1 MLENIETIIKNKI
14 DNTNYITSLLDL
26 SLEYYLISE
35 EFYNQIHINLYSLL
49 KVILKKYTGEINS
62 TISINEA
69 KLINNSN
76 LYMIGLYLKTKPI
89 REELNEL
96 MKPNLLPLYNI
107 SNKYLITLVNKT
119 KLFYNTIFKNNL
131 LKTDNYF
138 YNITLYEGIT
148 SFFKNYNT
156 SYETDNHLINLDYN
170 PYLKITSLYGVDYIS
185 KFLEYLNYENIFCSK
200 FNYQNMIG
208 HIKNSPINIFELV
221 FKRVLCSNYIENNT
235 LYLINR
241 EDLYTTYNNL
251 KNRLNLFSNINNYLD
266 KCINKIIN
274 DLMLAKNNNTL
285 EICLNLKELNKI
297 YYYTSPRLDSAL
309 FIKLKEKFDKSS
321 TDFLFQNDISLY
333 DFINLLE
340 NSNLKPSELFLLFSK
355 LSILD
360 IMAIKNYLAFSSS
373 IIKDE
378 LNRYI
383 YTKNKNIRDFINNNY
398 QNIIIK
404 EK

>member
-62 TISINEA
+62 TFSINEA

-185 KFLEYLNYENIFCSK
+185 KFLEYLNYENVFCSK
-200 FNYQNMIG
+200 FNYPKMIG

-285 EICLNLKELNKI
+285 EICLNLKKLNKI

-309 FIKLKEKFDKSS
+309 FIKLKEKYDKSS

-333 DFINLLE
+333 DFIDLLE

>member
-1 MLENIETIIKNKI
+1 MLENIETILKNKI
-14 DNTNYITSLLDL
+14 DHTNYITSLLDL
-26 SLEYYLISE
+26 SLKYSLISDE
-35 EFYNQIHINLYSLL
+35 IYNQIHINLYNLL

-76 LYMIGLYLKTKPI
+76 LYMIGLYLKSKSI
-89 REELNEL
+89 SEELNEL
-96 MKPNLLPLYNI
+96 IKTNLLPLYNV
-107 SNKYLITLVNKT
+107 SNKYLISLVNKT
-119 KLFYNTIFKNNL
+119 KFFYNIIFKNNII
-131 LKTDNYF
+131 KTDNYF

-148 SFFKNYNT
+148 SFFHNYNT

-170 PYLKITSLYGVDYIS
+170 PYLKINNLYGVEYIS

-200 FNYQNMIG
+200 FDYQKI
-208 HIKNSPINIFELV
+208 IKNIKNLPINIFELV

-241 EDLYTTYNNL
+241 EDLYITYSNL
-251 KNRLNLFSNINNYLD
+251 KTKLNLSSNINNYLD
-266 KCINKIIN
+266 KCIDKIID
-274 DLMLAKNNNTL
+274 DLILSKTNNTL
-285 EICLNLKELNKI
+285 EICLNLINLGKI
-297 YYYTSPRLDSAL
+297 YYYTSPRLDTAS

-321 TDFLFQNDISLY
+321 IDFLLQNNISLY
-333 DFINLLE
+333 DFIDLLE
-340 NSNLKPSELFLLFSK
+340 NSNLKSSEIFLLFNK
-355 LSILD
+355 LSMLD
-360 IMAIKNYLAFSSS
+360 IMATKNYLTFSNS

-383 YTKNKNIRDFINNNY
+383 YTKDRNIQDFINNNY
-398 QNIIIK
+398 QNMIIK